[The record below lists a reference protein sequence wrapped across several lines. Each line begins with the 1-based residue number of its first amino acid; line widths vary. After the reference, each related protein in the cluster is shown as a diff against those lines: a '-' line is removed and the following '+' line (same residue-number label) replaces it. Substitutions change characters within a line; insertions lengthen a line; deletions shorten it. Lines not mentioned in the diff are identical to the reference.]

1 MTQQMTQ
8 SMSQAHI
15 LAITGSNRKDSM
27 NRKALSIAV
36 AGAREAGA
44 VVTVADL
51 REFAMPI
58 YDADS
63 HEANGLP
70 EGMLALRKLAMAA
83 NGLLIAS
90 PEYNASI
97 TPLLKNTIDWLSQSV
112 NGESGSAPFANKICG
127 LMGASNGA
135 FGTIRALPH
144 VSYILS
150 NLGAFVLPVVAVPRA
165 GELMNAD
172 GTIKDER
179 AGKML
184 HQLGKKVAET
194 IIKLS

>member
-15 LAITGSNRKDSM
+15 LAFAGSNRKDSM

-44 VVTVADL
+44 IVTVADL
-51 REFAMPI
+51 REFDMPI

-144 VSYILS
+144 VAYILS

-165 GELMNAD
+165 AELMNAD

>member
-1 MTQQMTQ
+1 MTQT
-8 SMSQAHI
+8 MSQVHI
-15 LAITGSNRKDSM
+15 LAFAGSNRKDSM

-44 VVTVADL
+44 DVTVADL

-58 YDADS
+58 YDADW
-63 HEANGLP
+63 HETNGLP
-70 EGMLALRKLAMAA
+70 AGMLALRKLAMSA

-97 TPLLKNTIDWLSQSV
+97 TPLLKNTIDWLSQSA
-112 NGESGSAPFANKICG
+112 NGESGNAPFTNKVCG

-150 NLGAFVLPVVAVPRA
+150 NLGAFVLPVLAVPRA
-165 GELMNAD
+165 GDLMHAD
-172 GTIKDER
+172 GKIKDER

-184 HQLGKKVAET
+184 HELGATVANT
-194 IIKLS
+194 ILKLSS

>member
-15 LAITGSNRKDSM
+15 LAIAGSNRKDSM